1 MISYNDVLEV
11 SKLYKHKQYDKV
23 FSYITKKLPSKNII
37 DFLKKCKAEKFIET
51 NDCIKLDISK
61 KELIIY
67 KDDFLKNVPL
77 DKEDIYHIDNY
88 KITIGYPST
97 GSTLPASCIKKIQ
110 YQNVFLDVN
119 PSNYDY
125 IPLSLVKKCTPYIQT
140 YLNKLNEM
148 YVYYVSEKY
157 NSGFLYH
164 KDIII
169 NIIYLC
175 FVQDYDSLIQQQLL
189 LMKQY
194 NFTYQ
199 DFNNITINSINAY
212 VKIINLKL
220 NKDD

>member
-11 SKLYKHKQYDKV
+11 SRLYKHKQYDKV
-23 FSYITKKLPSKNII
+23 FSFITQKIPSKSII
-37 DFLKKCKAEKFIET
+37 DFLNKCKREKFIET
-51 NDCIKLDISK
+51 NDCVKLDIDK

-67 KDDFLKNVPL
+67 KDDFLKNLPN
-77 DKEDIYHIDNY
+77 DNEDIYHIDNY
-88 KITIGYPST
+88 KITIGYPRID
-97 GSTLPASCIKKIQ
+97 STLPASCIKRIQ

-119 PSNYDY
+119 PNNYDH
-125 IPLSLVKKCTPYIQT
+125 IPLSLVKKSMPYIQT
-140 YLNKLNEM
+140 YIDKLNDG
-148 YVYYVSEKY
+148 YVYYVNKNY
-157 NSGFLYH
+157 NSRFLYH
-164 KDIII
+164 RDIII

-175 FVQDYDSLIQQQLL
+175 FVQDYESLIQQQLL

-212 VKIINLKL
+212 VKVINLKL